1 MLAPREFIAEAGRGI
16 FAGSHGFQV
25 DHMIFKGNEAIT
37 KTSPKVSFIPQYH
50 SKQKRKLPTSDEII
64 LKRKQNTSK
73 KKMCLSATD
82 PIVRTATN
90 SSVHFIAKSE
100 AKDHLVDHHNRMPI
114 KSAICDGLLW
124 LALGGLNL
132 EHANLSFFTD
142 AASKLSSQYF
152 SCFAGC

>member
-1 MLAPREFIAEAGRGI
+1 MLAPKEFIAEAGRRI
-16 FAGSHGFQV
+16 FGGSHGFQV

-100 AKDHLVDHHNRMPI
+100 AKDHLVNNLNRMPSKKRHLRRLPVAFFGRF
-114 KSAICDGLLW
+114 KSGTCKF
-124 LALGGLNL
+124 
-132 EHANLSFFTD
+132 FFTD

-152 SCFAGC
+152 SCFVGC